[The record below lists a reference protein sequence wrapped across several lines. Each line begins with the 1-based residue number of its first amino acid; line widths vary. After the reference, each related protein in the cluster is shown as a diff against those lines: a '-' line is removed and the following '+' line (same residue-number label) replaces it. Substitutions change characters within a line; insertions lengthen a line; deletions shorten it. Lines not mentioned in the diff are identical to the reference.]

1 MALNTKNTEKHYSS
15 PIFITHFYFSS
26 PSYLLPDA
34 KKSTKCRTKSR
45 KGKDPLWNEQFLI
58 VGVNFHDVKRRA
70 LEICIA
76 DSHTSVGKKAK
87 FVGGVRL
94 SLGYK
99 AVVAAQT
106 EKVNQVLRL
115 LKGKGG
121 MSGGRKN
128 DKEETDGTRERK
140 VSFSNK
146 ETVIANVNTS
156 FAKWKRASGNHVPKD
171 KTDSDNKAE
180 IDADRTAGAPA
191 NNNTGD
197 VKITVHESNASD
209 VTRAEIVDNEQQSAS
224 STSTEDMTAA
234 WDSAPDPTANSEQES
249 GTSPDKTGSDKLGS
263 DSKRSAEELLFH
275 SVLTSIKQLEIAA
288 RYSVTLQSNEDE
300 EFDKLFSENDKEYDM
315 RAINSSNGRHNED
328 ARKEEK
334 QESDKISAHII
345 DNDAEQEENGF
356 KKTETLTNDK
366 FVLFDNN
373 NVNEN
378 NKREIHSQNEAD
390 LGNNDL
396 KEIEIQRNCNLTDE
410 RFLLND
416 IKGTEAI
423 SYAELESENPTDPS
437 ENSRTEHDQNS
448 VKETGNETRTI
459 IEEAI
464 TEEKPT
470 KEEILPR
477 LTATETR
484 ELVKTREE
492 KPRSISALPHQ
503 EIKVDSLESEHI
515 KAHGAATKTYTG
527 SNEMKRSPSFTFKD
541 LGKKLNFR
549 RRSKS
554 DSEETGSE
562 TGLETNANK
571 VMLDAQ
577 GLEITQWTLV
587 VDRPK
592 QWHYCWHILRPEMTI
607 LH

>member
-1 MALNTKNTEKHYSS
+1 MFCILS
-15 PIFITHFYFSS
+15 FS

-87 FVGGVRL
+87 FLGGVRL

-121 MSGGRKN
+121 VSGGRKN

-140 VSFSNK
+140 VSFSK
-146 ETVIANVNTS
+146 KDVVIANVNTS
-156 FAKWKRASGNHVPKD
+156 FTKWQRASGHHVPKD
-171 KTDSDNKAE
+171 KTDSDTKAE

-197 VKITVHESNASD
+197 VKIIVHESNASD
-209 VTRAEIVDNEQQSAS
+209 KTSCDVTKAEIVENEQQSAS

-249 GTSPDKTGSDKLGS
+249 GTSPDKTGSEKMGS
-263 DSKRSAEELLFH
+263 DSKRSAEKLLFH

-315 RAINSSNGRHNED
+315 RATNSSNGRHNED
-328 ARKEEK
+328 ARKDEK
-334 QESDKISAHII
+334 QESDKIFSHII
-345 DNDAEQEENGF
+345 ENDAEQEENGF
-356 KKTETLTNDK
+356 KKTETLTYDK
-366 FVLFDNN
+366 FVLLDNN
-373 NVNEN
+373 NVNEI
-378 NKREIHSQNEAD
+378 NKREVHSQNEAD
-390 LGNNDL
+390 LEKYDL
-396 KEIEIQRNCNLTDE
+396 KEIEIQRNGNLTDE
-410 RFLLND
+410 RFFLND

-423 SYAELESENPTDPS
+423 SYAELEGENSPDPS
-437 ENSRTEHDQNS
+437 ENSRTEHDENS

-464 TEEKPT
+464 TEEKST

-477 LTATETR
+477 PTATETR

-492 KPRSISALPHQ
+492 KPRSISAPPRQ
-503 EIKVDSLESEHI
+503 EIEADRLESEHI
-515 KAHGAATKTYTG
+515 KAHGAAKKTYTG
-527 SNEMKRSPSFTFKD
+527 SNGMKRSPSFTFKD